1 MEKSPVEPLL
11 EEVEP
16 SFTKDILKALLPAK
30 FKKPQIK
37 LYGEERDL
45 IEYLKNFRS
54 WMKLQGA
61 IRAAM
66 CRAFSLM
73 LTRAACKWY
82 RKLKPGPI
90 SSFT

>member
-1 MEKSPVEPLL
+1 MEKSPAEPLL

-37 LYGEERDL
+37 LYREERDL

-54 WMKLQGA
+54 WMKLQGV
-61 IRAAM
+61 IRTAM
-66 CRAFSLM
+66 CMAFSLI
-73 LTRAACKWY
+73 LIGTARKWY
-82 RKLKPGPI
+82 RKLKPGLI
-90 SSFT
+90 FSFT